1 MIQFKNVKISRQV
14 YVDGVPLPVCY
25 FEDDRGRDWYT
36 LRDKAWKGDTAF
48 IAVSPEGFITTGARD
63 PNFMTLS
70 EGVSIY
76 EIPAADYRDD
86 IGARTYLY
94 QKGKIVEYAQPE
106 SELAGVQKNALLE
119 QATAAIAPLQDAVDL
134 GMATEEEA
142 ARLLA
147 WRKHRVL
154 LNRIDTSMAPLIDW
168 PQPPVAV

>member
-25 FEDDRGRDWYT
+25 FEDDLGRDWYT
-36 LRDKAWKGDTAF
+36 LRDKIWTGETAF

-94 QKGKIVEYAQPE
+94 QKEKIVEYAQPE
-106 SELAGVQKNALLE
+106 SELAGAQKNALLE
-119 QATAAIAPLQDAVDL
+119 WATAAIGPLQDAVDL
-134 GMATEEEA
+134 GIATEEEA
-142 ARLLA
+142 AQLLE
-147 WRKHRVL
+147 WRKYRVML
-154 LNRIDTSMAPLIDW
+154 KRLDISDARNIKW
-168 PQPPVAV
+168 PEKPAS